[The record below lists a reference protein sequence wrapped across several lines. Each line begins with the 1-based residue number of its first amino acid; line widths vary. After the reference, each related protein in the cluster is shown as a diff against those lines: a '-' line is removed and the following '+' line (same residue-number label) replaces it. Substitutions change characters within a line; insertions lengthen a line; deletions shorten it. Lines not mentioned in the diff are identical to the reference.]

1 MATEPEDVAD
11 LLRRAAAGD
20 RASLGELLAKHR
32 ERLRR
37 LVALRLDPRVCARL
51 DASDVLQDVCLEA
64 TNRFAEYLRD
74 PSMPFYLWLR
84 LLTGQRLVD
93 LHRQHLGAKMRSADL
108 EVSLHNGGL
117 PRASSVSLAELL
129 MGRLTTASRA
139 AIRAETQRRVQ
150 EALNAM
156 DAIDREVLV
165 LRHFEMLS
173 NEETAQVLGLKP
185 SAAGNRHMR
194 ALRRL
199 KEILAQAPGL
209 GDGPPGA

>member
-1 MATEPEDVAD
+1 MTSMATEPEDVAD

-84 LLTGQRLVD
+84 LLTGQKVSY
-93 LHRQHLGAKMRSADL
+93 LHRLHLGAEMRAAGR
-108 EVSLHNGGL
+108 EVSIDARM
-117 PRASSVSLAELL
+117 PEASSAALAAQLL
-129 MGRLTTASRA
+129 
-139 AIRAETQRRVQ
+139 
-150 EALNAM
+150 
-156 DAIDREVLV
+156 
-165 LRHFEMLS
+165 
-173 NEETAQVLGLKP
+173 
-185 SAAGNRHMR
+185 
-194 ALRRL
+194 
-199 KEILAQAPGL
+199 
-209 GDGPPGA
+209 